1 MKYPKKVLSRD
12 AKEDV
17 DRRGT
22 KNWSGNSGGKPTR
35 GSAGGFSLQ
44 DKTFSAFELLT
55 QDSGTILRERLK
67 NLSTNS
73 KWATLTKSQIL
84 SCLSMSLQSVQTVT
98 KENEVVMREIKRYFY
113 RASSGIYGIMWCYF
127 LSHQLN
133 CKNNGPVYIC

>member
-35 GSAGGFSLQ
+35 GSAGGFTLQ

-55 QDSGTILRERLK
+55 QDSGTILRESLK
-67 NLSTNS
+67 NLSMNS

>member
-35 GSAGGFSLQ
+35 GSAGGFTLQ

-55 QDSGTILRERLK
+55 QDSGTILRESLK
-67 NLSTNS
+67 NLSMNS

-98 KENEVVMREIKRYFY
+98 KENEVVIREIKRYFY